1 MGIRGTVRRATD
13 GWLVHTNVDTEV
25 IVWEGD
31 EQGATSSLSSNL
43 PKTPRLICPPHLL

>member
-31 EQGATSSLSSNL
+31 EEGASSLLSTLFQRPLTDKPS
-43 PKTPRLICPPHLL
+43 HLF